1 MEMVVGRDGD
11 RMIGREGEGMEEKDD
26 DDKLMDGHN
35 TGENGDDD
43 QIISES
49 EEKREFVSKIECD
62 VDGAKDKVVDL

>member
-11 RMIGREGEGMEEKDD
+11 RMVGRDGEGMEEKDG
-26 DDKLMDGHN
+26 DKLMDDHN

-43 QIISES
+43 QIVTES

-62 VDGAKDKVVDL
+62 VDGSKDEVVDL